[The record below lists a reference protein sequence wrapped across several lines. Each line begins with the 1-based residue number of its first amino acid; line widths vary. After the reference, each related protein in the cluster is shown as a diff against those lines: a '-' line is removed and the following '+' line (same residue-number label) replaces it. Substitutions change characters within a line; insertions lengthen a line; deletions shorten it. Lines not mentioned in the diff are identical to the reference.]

1 MCEAYIKSTGSQMN
15 QVKPIMENKSIAVIG
30 LGYVGLPLFC
40 QLSTSFSIVG
50 YDLDNNRVN
59 EISRGIDSKN
69 SIDRKLLCSALSNSI
84 VTADISELSSSNIF
98 IVTVP
103 TPITKNNK
111 PDTRAL
117 EDVCLSISKIISKNS
132 IVIFE
137 STVYPGATE
146 ELCVPLLAKSGLRFN
161 VDFFVGY
168 SPERINVGDTEHQ
181 IKNISKIISGS
192 TPETTQL
199 IASIYQQVLSKDIV
213 VASCIKVAEA
223 AKMYE
228 NVQRDLLIAL
238 ANEYSEYCKMEN
250 ISIDEVTMCAS
261 SKWNFSNV
269 RPGLVGGH
277 CIGVDPYYLLDRAS
291 SKGIKL
297 PLIQNARGINENKSI
312 NVANRIYN
320 SICDLKLSS
329 PKILLLGFAYK
340 PNSCDIRNTK
350 VSVVFNELRSK
361 GYYADCFDP
370 LVNID
375 EVHKEY
381 GLSLLSSL
389 SEIQSYDLIIVM
401 VEHDSILQLI
411 QSCNESHIIYL
422 RNLL

>member
-1 MCEAYIKSTGSQMN
+1 MN
-15 QVKPIMENKSIAVIG
+15 QVAPNMENKSIAVIG

-40 QLSTSFSIVG
+40 QLSTSFSVVG
-50 YDLDNNRVN
+50 YDVDNNRIN
-59 EISRGIDSKN
+59 ELSRCIDSKK
-69 SIDRKLLCSALSNSI
+69 SVDRKQLCRALSNGI
-84 VTADISELSSSNIF
+84 VTADIKKLSSSNVF

-103 TPITKNNK
+103 TPISKNNK
-111 PDTRAL
+111 PDTSAL
-117 EDVCLSISKIISKNS
+117 ENVCLSISTIIKKNA

-137 STVYPGATE
+137 STVFPGATE

-181 IKNISKIISGS
+181 IKNVSKIVSGS
-192 TPETTQL
+192 TPETTQI
-199 IASIYQQVLSKDIV
+199 IASIYREILSKDIIV
-213 VASCIKVAEA
+213 SSCIKVAEA

-250 ISIDEVTMCAS
+250 ISIDEVTKCAS

-269 RPGLVGGH
+269 SPGLVGGH
-277 CIGVDPYYLLDRAS
+277 CIGVDPYYLLERAS

-297 PLIQNARGINENKSI
+297 PLIQKARNINENKSI

-320 SICDLKLSS
+320 LIYDSKLSS

-350 VSVVFNELRSK
+350 VSVVLNELRNK
-361 GYYADCFDP
+361 GFYVDCYDP

-375 EVHKEY
+375 EVYKEY
-381 GLSLLSSL
+381 GLGLLSTL
-389 SEIQSYDLIIVM
+389 SDINSFDLIIVM

-411 QSCNESHIIYL
+411 QTCKESHFVYL